1 MILTARKSSVDDIAL
16 RTGYAQTFAV
26 LKEFDCTGIAQSEGD
41 VLLAFPRKSLSAFD
55 DALLHDGTVN
65 RDERPTAIVETRLNV
80 YAVTLRSRIGVGDG
94 RRIVGRNGF
103 GCDGLLNGRICR
115 CNVVV

>member
-26 LKEFDCTGIAQSEGD
+26 LKEFDRAGIAQSEGD

-65 RDERPTAIVETRLNV
+65 RDERPTAIVETRLNGIQEVRGSIPLVSTTSKYFPVKPAFFV
-80 YAVTLRSRIGVGDG
+80 Y
-94 RRIVGRNGF
+94 
-103 GCDGLLNGRICR
+103 GLIEECSP
-115 CNVVV
+115 